1 MNMEKSTK
9 EDELKFSLFFLKLY
23 YEKALE
29 ILESI
34 ISPSLI
40 KIGWTKSLNETYCE
54 FVGEIEKILKMPKF
68 KEFKNEA
75 PYLSQSLSGELTE
88 IDYTWNEYKQNLY
101 SFLNKINK
109 QLIKVNDKSNEMD
122 IFLKGIEETTNQNV
136 QKLIKE
142 NHEILKRESEK
153 VVKNIDRANK
163 LKTELNENHNT
174 RSDRIVEW
182 IKKDGILKIQ
192 DQDPIEFRGLR
203 GKLVDFFYNQSS
215 ERKWLS
221 YDDIRKGIF
230 IIKNAEDIRK
240 AINNINQRITKE
252 TKNKYEGI
260 IEVKPE
266 DNQKKEKR
274 YRWKY

>member
-1 MNMEKSTK
+1 MKTPNKA
-9 EDELKFSLFFLKLY
+9 DELKYNLFFLKLY

-34 ISPSLI
+34 KGPSLI
-40 KIGWTKSLNETYCE
+40 KIGWTKSLNEAYCE
-54 FVGEIEKILKMPKF
+54 FIEEIENILKMPKF

-75 PYLSQSLSGELTE
+75 PYLYQSLSGELTE
-88 IDYTWNEYKQNLY
+88 IDYTWQEYKQNLY
-101 SFLNKINK
+101 NFLNKINK
-109 QLIKVNDKSNEMD
+109 QFLEVANKSTEMD
-122 IFLKGIEETTNQNV
+122 KIFQNFEELTNKNV
-136 QKLIKE
+136 QELIKE

-153 VVKNIDRANK
+153 VIKNIDRANK
-163 LKTELNENHNT
+163 LKAESNKHKKAK
-174 RSDRIVEW
+174 SSRIVEW
-182 IKKDGILKIQ
+182 FQKDGILKIQ

-203 GKLVDFFYNQSS
+203 GKLVNFFYDRGS

-221 YDDIRKGIF
+221 YDDIRKGIV

-240 AINNINQRITKE
+240 AIKNINQRITKE

>member
-1 MNMEKSTK
+1 MNMKTPSK
-9 EDELKFSLFFLKLY
+9 DDELKYNLFFLKLY

-34 ISPSLI
+34 KGPSLI

-54 FVGEIEKILKMPKF
+54 FVGEIERILKMPEF
-68 KEFKNEA
+68 KELKNEA
-75 PYLSQSLSGELTE
+75 PCLSQSLSGELTE

-109 QLIKVNDKSNEMD
+109 QFLEVTNKSTEID
-122 IFLKGIEETTNQNV
+122 IFLKEIEETTNENV
-136 QKLIKE
+136 KGLIKE

-153 VVKNIDRANK
+153 VIKNIDRANK
-163 LKTELNENHNT
+163 LKAESNKHKEAK
-174 RSDRIVEW
+174 SSRIVEW

-203 GKLVDFFYNQSS
+203 GKLVNFFYDRGS

-221 YDDIRKGIF
+221 YDDIRKGIV

-240 AINNINQRITKE
+240 AIKNINQRITKE

>member
-1 MNMEKSTK
+1 MNMKKPTK

-34 ISPSLI
+34 KDPALI
-40 KIGWTKSLNETYCE
+40 KIGWTKSLNEAYCE

-88 IDYTWNEYKQNLY
+88 IDYPWNENKQNLY

-109 QLIKVNDKSNEMD
+109 QFLEVTNKSTEID
-122 IFLKGIEETTNQNV
+122 IFLKEIEETTNKNI
-136 QKLIKE
+136 KGLIKE

-163 LKTELNENHNT
+163 LKAESNKHKEVK
-174 RSDRIVEW
+174 SSRIVEW
-182 IKKDGILKIQ
+182 FQKDGILKIQ

-203 GKLVDFFYNQSS
+203 GKLVNFFYDRGS

-221 YDDIRKGIF
+221 YDDIRKGIV

-240 AINNINQRITKE
+240 AIKNINQRITKE